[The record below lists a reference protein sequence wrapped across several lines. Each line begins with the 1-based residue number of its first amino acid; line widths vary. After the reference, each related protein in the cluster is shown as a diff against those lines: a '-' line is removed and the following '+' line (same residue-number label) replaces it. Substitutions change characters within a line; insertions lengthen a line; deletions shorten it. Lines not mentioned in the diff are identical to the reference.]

1 MARCDVD
8 GCAIRCPGG
17 CYCLVVLDP
26 EPGDDSEYCGCV
38 GGFIMSPEDSSHP
51 EESSQPKI
59 EVRRSSEK
67 SVEMSLA
74 DFSANYTPKNKLRP
88 ETKVSFTCEDVDS
101 SILAEVLQKI
111 SLNEITVPERIADKK
126 LKLTLKNTTLAE
138 VMRSSGFA

>member
-1 MARCDVD
+1 MARCDPG
-8 GCAIRCPGG
+8 GCPITCPGG
-17 CYCLVVLDP
+17 CYCLIVLDP

-38 GGFIMSPEDSSHP
+38 GGFIMSPEDP
-51 EESSQPKI
+51 SQPKI

-111 SLNEITVPERIADKK
+111 SPNEITVPERIADKK